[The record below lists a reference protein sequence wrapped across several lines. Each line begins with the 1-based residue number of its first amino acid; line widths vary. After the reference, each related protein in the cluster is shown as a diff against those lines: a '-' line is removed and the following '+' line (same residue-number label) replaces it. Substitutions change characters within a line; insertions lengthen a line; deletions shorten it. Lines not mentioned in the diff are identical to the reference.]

1 MSAYVRVCPRKNFSQ
16 ADISGLS
23 RTFVDS
29 VRECPRRT
37 VRRGHSRTFAD
48 YFLRTFA
55 DCCRGLFP
63 RTFADIRGHSPTFLR
78 GLWRGHFWTFPWT
91 FADFSV
97 DIRGLFPRTVADF
110 FRGHSRTF
118 SADIRGLFPRTSAD
132 FFRGHSRTFFPRTFA
147 DIDKFFLLTFEY
159 IRILFGHLPNVSK

>member
-1 MSAYVRVCPRKNFSQ
+1 MILEVCECPRMSAYVHGK
-16 ADISGLS
+16 IS
-23 RTFVDS
+23 
-29 VRECPRRT
+29 PRRT
-37 VRRGHSRTFAD
+37 LADFRGHSWTRSANVRGGQSDADIRGHSRTISCGRSRTVAADFSRGHSRTFAD
-48 YFLRTFA
+48 IPRLFSA
-55 DCCRGLFP
+55 DCGVDIFGLF
-63 RTFADIRGHSPTFLR
+63 RGHSR
-78 GLWRGHFWTFPWT
+78 TFPWT
-91 FADFSV
+91 F
-97 DIRGLFPRTVADF
+97 ADF